1 MNNNTSNEIKRDDE
15 CTSKNTSKEGTN
27 NLASKVIKVS
37 LLYLTITVVLIVALA
52 VVYEGLK

>member
-15 CTSKNTSKEGTN
+15 CTSDNKSKEGMN
-27 NLASKVIKVS
+27 NVASKVIKVS
-37 LLYLTITVVLIVALA
+37 LLYLTITVALIVALA